1 MWAPMSLLPRTITA
15 PAGRIGA
22 AAQNALEVA
31 RFGGLTTDDEPS
43 PYEVTDEQRVFRL
56 RRYYPD
62 GVSAAA
68 PQMLL
73 VPPLMLAAEIYDVS
87 PASSAVSILHEHAV
101 APWVIDFGAPE
112 REQGGL
118 ERTLADHV
126 LAVSEAADRVREHTG
141 RDVHLAG
148 YSQGGMFCYQV
159 AAYRRND
166 GLESLITFGSPVDTR
181 LGMPLGL
188 PEQVAVELAEVIAFA
203 FRGGGVP
210 PWFSRYGFRLLD
222 PVKSVRNRLEFLL
235 QLHDREALLPRER
248 QRRFL
253 EGEGWVAW
261 PGPALAEFVNQFVA
275 SNRMLEGGFVVGD
288 RLVSL
293 ADVALP
299 ILAVVGMVDEIAPAA
314 GVRAIRQAAPRADVY
329 ELCLNAGHF
338 GLVVGSAAR
347 AITWPTVAAW
357 THWRAGEEEAPESI
371 TRVPDDGSADL
382 TPQVRNHLGYG
393 IELAA
398 GVGAEMARS
407 AVGTAGR
414 AVRGMRELSREAAAQ
429 LPRLARLEQI
439 QPRTRISLGLVV
451 EERRRRAPGDVFFLY
466 QDRAYDAR
474 AVGERIDNVV
484 RGLISIGV
492 RQGEHVGVLMGPRP
506 SALALVV
513 AISRLGAVAVL
524 MRPDGDLAREAKL
537 GQVERIIA
545 DPERAPLVS
554 GMGVVHTF
562 VLGGGGGPRDLGDES
577 LIDME
582 RIDPAAVKLPRW
594 YRPNPGRAGDLAFIV
609 FSGEGEN
616 TRISRITN
624 RRWAQSAFGTASSA
638 ALTRADTVY
647 SVTPI
652 HHPSGL
658 MMSIGGAI
666 VGGARLAM
674 AREFDVSTFWEEV
687 RRYGVTVASYTWTL
701 LDEVVEGPQQAGE
714 RHHPLRL
721 FIGSGMPRGLWR
733 RVERRF
739 RPARVVEFYASTEA
753 GAILVNLR
761 GSKPGAMGRPLPG
774 SAEVRIAQYD
784 LDAHGLVLDRDGF
797 ARRCAADEVGM
808 LLARVSPTD
817 PLSIT
822 PLRSLFAADDAWV
835 ATGDL
840 FRRDSD
846 GDYWRVDGV
855 GDVIHT
861 ADGPVFSTPIR
872 DALGDID
879 AVDVA
884 IAYGVT
890 VTGTDNQ
897 VAVAAVTLRQG
908 ASLAPQQLRH
918 ALSALTPE
926 ERPAVVQLVE
936 HIPVTTSFRPRTEEL
951 RAAGIPEPGEGV
963 QAWYLDAG
971 ENYRPLSAAARRRLL
986 GGAKREASRPST
998 A

>member
-1 MWAPMSLLPRTITA
+1 MSLLPKTITA
-15 PAGRIGA
+15 PVGRIGA

-31 RFGGLTTDDEPS
+31 RFGGLTTDDEPA
-43 PYEVTDEQRVFRL
+43 PYEVTDELRVFRL

-62 GVSAAA
+62 ETSAEA

-87 PASSAVSILHEHAV
+87 PASSAVTTLHEHAV

-112 REQGGL
+112 RERGGL

-126 LAVSEAADRVREHTG
+126 LAVSDAVDRVRAHTG

-166 GLESLITFGSPVDTR
+166 GLASLITFGSPVDTR
-181 LGMPLGL
+181 LGMPFGL
-188 PEQVAVELAEVIAFA
+188 PEQVAVELAEVIALA

-222 PVKSVRNRLEFLL
+222 PVRSVRNRLEFLL

-253 EGEGWVAW
+253 EGDGWVAW

-275 SNRMLEGGFVVGD
+275 SNRMLEGGFVIAD
-288 RLVSL
+288 RPLSL

-299 ILAVVGMVDEIAPAA
+299 ILAAVGSVDEIAPAA

-338 GLVVGSAAR
+338 GLVVGSSAR
-347 AITWPTVAAW
+347 EVTWPTVAGW
-357 THWRAGEEEAPESI
+357 THWRAGDEEVPENL
-371 TRVPDDGSADL
+371 TRVPDDGTAEL
-382 TPQVRNHLGYG
+382 TPQVRNRVGYG

-398 GVGAEMARS
+398 GVGAGIARS

-439 QPRTRISLGLVV
+439 QPNTRISLGLVV
-451 EERRRRAPGDVFFLY
+451 EERRRRAPEDVFFLY
-466 QDRAYDAR
+466 LDRAYDAR
-474 AVGERIDNVV
+474 DVGERIDNVV

-524 MRPDGDLAREAKL
+524 MRPGGDLAREAKL
-537 GQVERIIA
+537 GQIERIIA
-545 DPERAPLVS
+545 DPERAASVAGL
-554 GMGVVHTF
+554 GIVHTF
-562 VLGGGGGPRDLGDES
+562 VLGGGGGPRHLGAEGV
-577 LIDME
+577 IDME

-609 FSGEGEN
+609 FSGDGEN
-616 TRISRITN
+616 TRMSRITN

-647 SVTPI
+647 SVAPI

-674 AREFDVSTFWEEV
+674 ARKFDVSTFWEEV

-701 LDEVVEGPQQAGE
+701 LEEVVEAPAQAGE
-714 RHHPLRL
+714 RHHRLRL
-721 FIGSGMPRGLWR
+721 FIGSGMPRGLWQ

-784 LDAHGLVLDRDGF
+784 LEAQGLLLDRDGF
-797 ARRCAADEVGM
+797 ARRCGVDEIGM
-808 LLARVSPTD
+808 LLARVGPTD

-822 PLRSLFAADDAWV
+822 PLRSLFSADDAWV

-840 FRRDSD
+840 FRRDAD

-861 ADGPVFSTPIR
+861 AQGTVLSTPIR
-872 DALGDID
+872 DALGDLD
-879 AVDVA
+879 AVDLA
-884 IAYGVT
+884 LAYGVG
-890 VTGTDNQ
+890 TGGEAAEI
-897 VAVAAVTLRQG
+897 AVAAVTLRSG
-908 ASLAPQQLRH
+908 SVLGSRELTH
-918 ALSALTPE
+918 ALSALPLE
-926 ERPAVVQLVE
+926 GRPALVHVVDR
-936 HIPVTTSFRPRTEEL
+936 IPVTTWFRPRTEGL
-951 RAAGIPEPGEGV
+951 REAGIPEPGEGV
-963 QAWYLDAG
+963 QAWYLDGSG
-971 ENYRPLSAAARRRLL
+971 EQYRPLSAAARRRLVRP
-986 GGAKREASRPST
+986 GPKPGASRPST

>member
-1 MWAPMSLLPRTITA
+1 MSLLPKTITA
-15 PAGRIGA
+15 PVGRIGA

-68 PQMLL
+68 PQILL

-87 PASSAVSILHEHAV
+87 PTSSAVAILHEHAV

-112 REQGGL
+112 RERGGL

-126 LAVSEAADRVREHTG
+126 LAVSDAVDRVREHTG

-159 AAYRRND
+159 AAYRLGD

-188 PEQVAVELAEVIAFA
+188 PEHLAVELAEVIAFA

-222 PVKSVRNRLEFLL
+222 PVKSVRNRLDFLL

-253 EGEGWVAW
+253 EGDGWVAW
-261 PGPALAEFVNQFVA
+261 PGPALAEFVKQFVA
-275 SNRMLEGGFVVGD
+275 SNRMLEGGFVIGD

-299 ILAVVGMVDEIAPAA
+299 ILAAVGAVDEIAPAA

-338 GLVVGSAAR
+338 GLVVGSSAQAV
-347 AITWPTVAAW
+347 TWPTVAGW
-357 THWRAGEEEAPESI
+357 THWRAGDEEAPENL
-371 TRVPDDGSADL
+371 TRVPDDGSVELA
-382 TPQVRNHLGYG
+382 PMVRNRVGYG

-398 GVGAEMARS
+398 GVGAGIARD
-407 AVGTAGR
+407 AVGAAGR
-414 AVRGMRELSREAAAQ
+414 AVRGVRELSREAAAQ

-451 EERRRRAPGDVFFLY
+451 EERRRRAPDDVFFLY
-466 QDRAYDAR
+466 LDRAYDAR
-474 AVGERIDNVV
+474 DVGERIDNVV
-484 RGLISIGV
+484 KGLISIGV
-492 RQGEHVGVLMGPRP
+492 RQGEHVGVLMGGRP

-524 MRPDGDLAREAKL
+524 MRPDGDLAREARL

-545 DPERAPLVS
+545 DPERAPLLA
-554 GMGVVHTF
+554 GRGIVHTF
-562 VLGGGGGPRDLGDES
+562 VLGGGGAPRDLGTEDI
-577 LIDME
+577 IDME

-616 TRISRITN
+616 TRMSQITN

-652 HHPSGL
+652 YHPSGL
-658 MMSIGGAI
+658 MMSTGGAI

-674 AREFDVSTFWEEV
+674 ARRFDVATFWEEV

-701 LDEVVEGPQQAGE
+701 LDEVVEAPAQAGE
-714 RHHPLRL
+714 RHHSLRL
-721 FIGSGMPRGLWR
+721 FIGSGMPRGLWQ

-739 RPARVVEFYASTEA
+739 RPARVVEFYASTEV

-774 SAEVRIAQYD
+774 SAEVRIAEYD
-784 LDAHGLVLDRDGF
+784 LEAQGLALGRDGF
-797 ARRCAADEVGM
+797 ARRCGVNEVGV
-808 LLARVSPTD
+808 LLARVGPTD
-817 PLSIT
+817 SLSIT

-835 ATGDL
+835 VTGDL
-840 FRRDSD
+840 FRRDAD

-855 GDVIHT
+855 ADVIRT
-861 ADGPVFSTPIR
+861 ARGPVFSTPIR
-872 DALGDID
+872 DALGDLD
-879 AVDVA
+879 AVDLA
-884 IAYGVT
+884 LAYGV
-890 VTGTDNQ
+890 GAGGEPAQ
-897 VAVAAVTLRQG
+897 IAVAAVTLRSG
-908 ASLAPQQLRH
+908 SVLRARELTH
-918 ALSALTPE
+918 ALSVLPSE
-926 ERPAVVQLVE
+926 GRPAIVHVVEQ
-936 HIPVTTSFRPRTEEL
+936 IPLTTWFRPRTEEL
-951 RAAGIPEPGEGV
+951 REAGVPEPGEGV
-963 QAWYLDAG
+963 QAWYLDALR
-971 ENYRPLSAAARRRLL
+971 ETYRPLSVAARRRILRS
-986 GGAKREASRPST
+986 AKTGSN
-998 A
+998 